1 MAARPLYPRGRLSVP
16 VSGPRGERHVRLD
29 HNLISRLREAR
40 GQGDDAMTAAE
51 QYDPDF
57 SVKLSAC
64 TEEADANRLLDEWL
78 EHRLA
83 ILKRTQEHL
92 RHLWQEA
99 QDKQAALPSHPDTAA
114 DRT

>member
-1 MAARPLYPRGRLSVP
+1 MASRTLYPRGRLSVP
-16 VSGPRGERHVRLD
+16 VSGPHGERHVHFD
-29 HNLISRLREAR
+29 HSLIAHLREAR
-40 GQGDDAMTAAE
+40 TQGDNAMTAAE

-83 ILKRTQEHL
+83 VLKRTQGHL
-92 RHLWQEA
+92 RDLWHEA
-99 QDKQAALPSHPDTAA
+99 QEKRTAPPDPGT
-114 DRT
+114 TPGQT